1 MKHRLVVAVGLLA
14 VVNGLLAWFLLA
26 QETAAS
32 TASDDGPF
40 EAIGQAVG
48 RAVLAH
54 PGIAGG
60 IIAVFLVAIAGV
72 CGFRMA
78 WPVKAER
85 PRWVKFTLGVLDFF
99 ALNFWDAATW
109 LVARIGIKLRP
120 LPEDPAS
127 SEMRAPEP
135 NP

>member
-1 MKHRLVVAVGLLA
+1 MKPRLFGAVALLA
-14 VVNGLLAWFLLA
+14 LVNGLLAWYLLA
-26 QETAAS
+26 QDTAVS

-54 PGIAGG
+54 PGIAGA
-60 IIAVFLVAIAGV
+60 ILAAMLVAVAGV
-72 CGFRMA
+72 CGLRMA

-85 PRWVKFTLGVLDFF
+85 PRWVRFTLGVLDLF

-109 LVARIGIKLRP
+109 IVGKVGIKLRP
-120 LPEDPAS
+120 LPEDAQS
-127 SEMRAPEP
+127 AEMPGRQG
-135 NP
+135 